1 MWSPCGSS
9 SASNTGGWQLV
20 RCPVGVSSGRCRACA
35 SRRVARS
42 PAARRH
48 QCGSAPVTRLRRRR
62 RLPCPATVRSWCRWA
77 SRASRSSALGPRAA
91 GSRAGGGCTG
101 ESGGRGAS
109 VSATLSVSPG
119 EQLLVG
125 VGAVGGSGVCGQTAG
140 GSGGSNGGGSV
151 IGSGGSG
158 GTGDTPGGGGCGV
171 SVLAPAA
178 TPAAPLL
185 VAAAG
190 GGGGGA
196 AGSDGTGGDAGA
208 AGTTAAGSDGGG
220 GGAGMASAGGS
231 SGSAGPCPATS
242 GGTGAF
248 GTGGAGGN
256 KLGGIGGG
264 GGGGYYGGGGGG
276 AGCDGGGGGGGSS
289 FVAQGALTATA
300 TSAPASVSI
309 TFTVASPPTASI
321 TTPASGAT
329 YAQNQL
335 VNSNFSC
342 AEGTGGPGISSCLSQ
357 ASHASG
363 SAIDTSTTGPHSFT
377 VTATSSDGQTTS
389 KSVAY
394 TVAAPPSARIASPAV
409 SATYV
414 LGQRVQTSFRCGEG
428 AGGPGIASCNDAN
441 GASSPN
447 GKLGTS
453 STGMHTYTVTATSK
467 DGQIAEATL
476 RYKVKVANAPASHA
490 TLGAGRVPGR
500 DARADDPERFGH
512 GHHDQLPRH
521 ARCPQRLPSA
531 PLPQHAREVHPAAVG
546 RLVCAPRPSWRQ
558 PTALQRPAGR
568 PSAERRELRAA
579 GNRRTR
585 RADGPPRRWYLPG
598 PAAAPDLSRS

>member
-1 MWSPCGSS
+1 
-9 SASNTGGWQLV
+9 
-20 RCPVGVSSGRCRACA
+20 
-35 SRRVARS
+35 
-42 PAARRH
+42 
-48 QCGSAPVTRLRRRR
+48 
-62 RLPCPATVRSWCRWA
+62 
-77 SRASRSSALGPRAA
+77 
-91 GSRAGGGCTG
+91 
-101 ESGGRGAS
+101 
-109 VSATLSVSPG
+109 
-119 EQLLVG
+119 
-125 VGAVGGSGVCGQTAG
+125 
-140 GSGGSNGGGSV
+140 
-151 IGSGGSG
+151 
-158 GTGDTPGGGGCGV
+158 
-171 SVLAPAA
+171 
-178 TPAAPLL
+178 
-185 VAAAG
+185 
-190 GGGGGA
+190 
-196 AGSDGTGGDAGA
+196 
-208 AGTTAAGSDGGG
+208 
-220 GGAGMASAGGS
+220 MASAGGS

-289 FVAQGALTATA
+289 FAAQGALTATA

-389 KSVAY
+389 KPVAY

-409 SATYV
+409 GATYV

-428 AGGPGIASCNDAN
+428 AGGPGIASRKGSN

-476 RYKVKVANAPASHA
+476 RYKVKSPTPQLRTLRLVPDAFQAATRGPTIVSASDTGTTISYRD
-490 TLGAGRVPGR
+490 TLAAHSTFRVLHCRNTRGKCTGPLLVGS
-500 DARADDPERFGH
+500 FT
-512 GHHDQLPRH
+512 HHDRAGVNRLRFSGRLDGRALSAGNYVLQATAGLAGQTGRAVAGTFQVLP
-521 ARCPQRLPSA
+521 
-531 PLPQHAREVHPAAVG
+531 PLPTCQDPDNDG
-546 RLVCAPRPSWRQ
+546 DCD
-558 PTALQRPAGR
+558 
-568 PSAERRELRAA
+568 AA
-579 GNRRTR
+579 GQV
-585 RADGPPRRWYLPG
+585 
-598 PAAAPDLSRS
+598 